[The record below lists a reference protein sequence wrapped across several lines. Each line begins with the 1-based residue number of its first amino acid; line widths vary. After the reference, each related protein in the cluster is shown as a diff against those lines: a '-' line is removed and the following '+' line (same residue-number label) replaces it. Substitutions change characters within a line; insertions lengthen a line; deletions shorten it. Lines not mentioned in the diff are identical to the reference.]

1 MKSYQG
7 VEILFFKWFLK
18 VGFMIKYLFSKK
30 LVYPKIF
37 KIWILYQSHAQLV
50 LVNIGAE
57 DLKVFWL
64 VSDVEKEERDNA
76 DGPRA
81 KKRLAVFPK
90 DGHLL
95 VKKMKN
101 LSIHVVREVIGWPNQ
116 QIWIKWLSI
125 NWIHNNYGH
134 DSKQTN
140 RLVNHCGT
148 EKWYRSHIMHLT
160 CIASSIRRKA
170 KRLISI

>member
-81 KKRLAVFPK
+81 KKRPAVFPK

-101 LSIHVVREVIGWPNQ
+101 LSIHVCHRGYCIEINTINHSGNLIK
-116 QIWIKWLSI
+116 IWL
-125 NWIHNNYGH
+125 HAVY
-134 DSKQTN
+134 
-140 RLVNHCGT
+140 
-148 EKWYRSHIMHLT
+148 
-160 CIASSIRRKA
+160 
-170 KRLISI
+170 